1 MGILQSVFLTEI
13 VLPFLLVFVVMFAVL
28 QKSKI
33 LGDKKNQIDALVALA
48 IALILI
54 GVPGPRD
61 IVVGLMPWLVV
72 GIAVILVF
80 LMLYG
85 FVAGDLSG
93 DKTPDWLKTTV
104 AIIAGVFVLG
114 LVVYTTG
121 LWDIVASWSVGDTS
135 SFWVNGFVLLLVVGA
150 VVWVVI
156 GSKKKD

>member
-1 MGILQSVFLTEI
+1 MTEI
-13 VLPFLLVFVVMFAVL
+13 VLPFLLVFVVMFAIL

-33 LGDKKNQIDALVALA
+33 LGEKKNQMDALVAFA

-72 GIAVILVF
+72 GVAVILVF

-104 AIIAGVFVLG
+104 AIIAGIFVIG
-114 LVVYTTG
+114 IVIYTTG
-121 LWDIVASWSVGDTS
+121 LLDVVRSWGVGDTS
-135 SFWVNGFVLLLVVGA
+135 SFWVNGFILLLVVGA
-150 VVWVVI
+150 IAWVVV
-156 GSKKKD
+156 GSKNKDK